1 MKAFLLA
8 NISDVASTATGL
20 AAGAREANPVI
31 NMVME
36 SAGVPEALML
46 KLAVAA
52 GVGLVINRWKPR
64 LLNIPTLGFALIAI
78 GNSMSA
84 LSFV

>member
-1 MKAFLLA
+1 MKAFILA
-8 NISDVASTATGL
+8 NLSDAVSTATGL

-36 SAGVPEALML
+36 SAGVPEALLL
-46 KLAVAA
+46 KLAVAV

-64 LLNIPTLGFALIAI
+64 LLNIPTLAFALIAI

-84 LSFV
+84 LSYA